1 MSESVT
7 GWGVPHEGAAG
18 LLLDPV
24 LGCGASWVRTM
35 KELIEELERWG
46 ADVIFGRAKGFRA
59 ALMRFLMRALSG
71 IFRVLVQIRIW
82 RYRSGWKPQHHLC
95 TQVVAIGNI
104 TVGGTG
110 KTPVVELLARS
121 LRDRGRNVAILSRGY
136 KSRKLDKVQKWQD
149 SNGNPIPAERMPKV
163 VSTGRA
169 LLLDSKFAGD
179 EPFMLARNLDRVSVV
194 VDKNRVKSGRF
205 AVEHLDADTLL
216 LDDGMQYLDL
226 AHGIDIV
233 LVDSGSPFGTEA
245 LLPRGTLREPPKN
258 LRRAS
263 YILLTKCD
271 GSSNEALVRRIR
283 RHNKTAE
290 IIECTH
296 GPIHLE
302 NVFTR
307 ERQPLEFLKDKWV
320 GAISAIA
327 VPEAFEGSLKKLGA
341 RVEISS
347 RFSDHHRFSRKD
359 VERFMQRCVERDMHL
374 IVTTEKDAVRFPMP
388 SSIDVPVYFLRIE
401 VEILKG
407 LETWNN
413 LIERLCNPEPVFDGV
428 LRNRHAYRL

>member
-1 MSESVT
+1 
-7 GWGVPHEGAAG
+7 
-18 LLLDPV
+18 
-24 LGCGASWVRTM
+24 M
-35 KELIEELERWG
+35 KELIAEFERWG

-59 ALMRFLMRALSG
+59 ALTRFLMRALSG
-71 IFRVLVQIRIW
+71 VFRILVQLRLW
-82 RYRSGWKPQHHLC
+82 RYRSGWKPQHHLG
-95 TQVVAIGNI
+95 TQVIAIGNI

-110 KTPVVELLARS
+110 KTPVVELLART

-136 KSRKLDKVQKWQD
+136 KSKKLDKPQKWTGR
-149 SNGNPIPAERMPKV
+149 NGKAIPAEKMPKV
-163 VSTGRA
+163 VSTGSA

-179 EPFMLARNLDRVSVV
+179 EPFMLAKNLEGVSVV

-205 AVEHLDADTLL
+205 AISELEADTIL

-263 YILLTKCD
+263 YVFLTKCD
-271 GSSNEALVRRIR
+271 GRSNEALIERIR
-283 RHNKTAE
+283 KYNKTAE

-307 ERQPLEFLKDKWV
+307 EIKPLDFLKDKWV

-327 VPEAFEGSLKKLGA
+327 VPEAFEGSLEKLGA
-341 RVEISS
+341 RVEIRR
-347 RFSDHHRFSRKD
+347 RFADHHRFNRKD
-359 VERFMQRCVERDMHL
+359 VDKFMQRCVERDMEL
-374 IVTTEKDAVRFPMP
+374 IVTTEKDAVRFPRP

-401 VEILKG
+401 VELLQGQEI
-407 LETWNN
+407 WDD
-413 LIERLCNPEPVFDGV
+413 LIRRICHPEPAFEVP

>member
-1 MSESVT
+1 
-7 GWGVPHEGAAG
+7 
-18 LLLDPV
+18 
-24 LGCGASWVRTM
+24 M
-35 KELIEELERWG
+35 KEWIEEIERWG

-71 IFRVLVQIRIW
+71 IFRILVQARLW
-82 RYRSGWKPQHHLC
+82 RYRSGWIPQHYLC

-136 KSRKLDKVQKWQD
+136 KSRKLDKPQNWRD
-149 SNGNPIPAERMPKV
+149 TNGMTIPGERMPKV
-163 VSTGRA
+163 VSTGSA

-179 EPFMLARNLDRVSVV
+179 EPFMLARNLAGVSVV

-205 AVEHLDADTLL
+205 AVENLNADTLL

-233 LVDSGSPFGTEA
+233 LVDAGSPFGTEA

-263 YILLTKCD
+263 YILLTKCN
-271 GSSNEALVRRIR
+271 GRSNEDLVKRIR
-283 RHNKTAE
+283 RYNCTAE

-302 NVFTR
+302 NVFTH
-307 ERQPLEFLKDKWV
+307 ERKALDFLQDKWV

-327 VPEAFEGSLKKLGA
+327 VPEAFEGALEKLGA
-341 RVEISS
+341 RVEIRR
-347 RFSDHHRFSRKD
+347 RFSDHFRFSRKEVD
-359 VERFMQRCVERDMHL
+359 VFMQRCVERDMQL
-374 IVTTEKDAVRFPMP
+374 IVTTEKDAVRFPNP
-388 SSIDVPVYFLRIE
+388 TSIDVPVYFLRIE

-407 LETWNN
+407 RDIWED
-413 LIERLCNPEPVFDGV
+413 LIDRLCHPQPVFESV

>member
-1 MSESVT
+1 
-7 GWGVPHEGAAG
+7 
-18 LLLDPV
+18 
-24 LGCGASWVRTM
+24 M
-35 KELIEELERWG
+35 KEQIEELERWG

-59 ALMRFLMRALSG
+59 ALMRFLMLALSG
-71 IFRVLVQIRIW
+71 IFRVLVQARLW
-82 RYRSGWKPQHHLC
+82 RYRSGWKPQHYLG

-136 KSRKLDKVQKWQD
+136 KSRKLDRPQSWRDPQ
-149 SNGNPIPAERMPKV
+149 GNPIPGEHMPKV
-163 VSTGRA
+163 VSTGSA

-179 EPFMLARNLDRVSVV
+179 EPYMLARNLDGVSVV

-205 AVEHLDADTLL
+205 AIANLGADTLL

-226 AHGIDIV
+226 ARGIDIV
-233 LVDSGSPFGTEA
+233 LIDAGSPFGTGA

-263 YILLTKCD
+263 YILLTKCT
-271 GSSNEALVRRIR
+271 GCSNDALVARIR
-283 RHNKTAE
+283 RYNRTAE

-296 GPIHLE
+296 GPIHLQ
-302 NVFTR
+302 NVFTHER
-307 ERQPLEFLKDKWV
+307 ESLEFLQGKWV

-327 VPEAFEGSLKKLGA
+327 VPEAFEGSLEKLGA
-341 RVEISS
+341 RVEIRR
-347 RFSDHHRFSRKD
+347 RFADHYRFSRREVGK
-359 VERFMQRCVERDMHL
+359 FMQRCVERDMQL
-374 IVTTEKDAVRFPMP
+374 IVTTEKDAVRFPRP
-388 SSIDVPVYFLRIE
+388 SSLDVPIYFLRIE

-407 LETWNN
+407 QASWDQ
-413 LIERLCNPEPVFDGV
+413 LIERLCHPEPAFESV
-428 LRNRHAYRL
+428 LRQRHAYQI

>member
-1 MSESVT
+1 MLSR
-7 GWGVPHEGAAG
+7 
-18 LLLDPV
+18 
-24 LGCGASWVRTM
+24 GASWGRAM
-35 KELIEELERWG
+35 KEWIEELERWG

-71 IFRVLVQIRIW
+71 IFRILVQLRLW
-82 RYRSGWKPQHHLC
+82 RYRSGWKQQHHLC
-95 TQVVAIGNI
+95 TRVVAIGNI

-121 LRDRGRNVAILSRGY
+121 LRDRGRKVAILSRGY
-136 KSRKLDKVQKWQD
+136 KSKKLDAPQKWRD
-149 SNGNPIPAERMPKV
+149 AKGNVIPGERMPKV
-163 VSTGRA
+163 VSTGSA

-179 EPFMLARNLDRVSVV
+179 EPFMLARNLDGVSVV
-194 VDKNRVKSGRF
+194 VDKNRVKGGRF
-205 AVEHLDADTLL
+205 AVENLDADTLL

-233 LVDSGSPFGTEA
+233 LVDAGSPFGTEA

-263 YILLTKCD
+263 YILLTKCN
-271 GSSNEALVRRIR
+271 GRSNEELIARIR
-283 RHNKTAE
+283 RYNKTAE

-307 ERQPLEFLKDKWV
+307 ERQPLAFLRDKWV

-327 VPEAFEGSLKKLGA
+327 VPEAFEGALEKLGA
-341 RVEISS
+341 RVEIRR
-347 RFSDHHRFSRKD
+347 RFSDHYRFSRKD
-359 VERFMQRCVERDMHL
+359 VENFMQRCVERDMEL
-374 IVTTEKDAVRFPMP
+374 IVTTEKDAVRFPHP
-388 SSIDVPVYFLRIE
+388 ASVDVPVYFLRIE

-407 LETWNN
+407 REIWEDLVHR
-413 LIERLCNPEPVFDGV
+413 ICHPEPAFDGV

>member
-1 MSESVT
+1 
-7 GWGVPHEGAAG
+7 
-18 LLLDPV
+18 
-24 LGCGASWVRTM
+24 M

-59 ALMRFLMRALSG
+59 TMMRFLMRALSG
-71 IFRVLVQIRIW
+71 VFRVIVQLRLW
-82 RYRSGWKPQHHLC
+82 RYRSGWKQQHHLG
-95 TQVVAIGNI
+95 TAVVAIGNI

-136 KSRKLDKVQKWQD
+136 KSKKLDRPQRWQ
-149 SNGNPIPAERMPKV
+149 NAKGNPIAGEKMPKV
-163 VSTGRA
+163 VSTGSA
-169 LLLDSKFAGD
+169 LLLDSNFAGD
-179 EPFMLARNLDRVSVV
+179 EPFMLAKNLDGVAVV

-205 AVEHLDADTLL
+205 AIANLAADTLL

-226 AHGIDIV
+226 AHAIDVV
-233 LVDSGSPFGTEA
+233 LIDSGAPFGTEA

-263 YILLTKCD
+263 YILITKCN
-271 GSSNEALVRRIR
+271 GASNEALISRIR
-283 RHNKTAE
+283 KYNKTAE

-296 GPIHLE
+296 GPIFLE

-327 VPEAFEGSLKKLGA
+327 VPEAFEGSLEKLGA
-341 RVEISS
+341 RVEIRR
-347 RFSDHHRFSRKD
+347 RFSDHYRFSRRE
-359 VERFMQRCVERDMHL
+359 VEKFMQRCVERDMQL
-374 IVTTEKDAVRFPMP
+374 IVTTEKDAVRFPQP
-388 SSIDVPVYFLRIE
+388 ASIDVPVYFLRIE

-407 LETWNN
+407 REIWDDLVT
-413 LIERLCNPEPVFDGV
+413 RLCNPPPAFQSV
-428 LRNRHAYRL
+428 LRHRHAYRP